1 MYAVIRAG
9 GKQHKVAQGD
19 VIEVERY
26 KNGEESVDFTPLLV
40 VEDNGTVRS
49 GKDDLSGAIVSAK
62 VLGEHKGKKIEVY
75 KYKNKTGYRRH
86 LGHRQRYSH
95 IEISGISLTKEKSS
109 SKRSTK
115 KKEEEASS

>member
-26 KNGEESVDFTPLLV
+26 KAGEESVDFTPLLV

-49 GKDDLSGAIVSAK
+49 SQDDLSGAIVSAK
-62 VLGEHKGKKIEVY
+62 VLGEIKGKKIEVY

-86 LGHRQRYSH
+86 LGHRQKYSQ
-95 IEISGISLTKEKSS
+95 IEISSISLSGKK
-109 SKRSTK
+109 STK
-115 KKEEEASS
+115 KKSTAKKTDEEVS

>member
-26 KNGEESVDFTPLLV
+26 KDGQESVDFTPLLV

-49 GKDDLSGAIVSAK
+49 SQDDLSGAVVSAK
-62 VLGEHKGKKIEVY
+62 VLGEIKGKKIEVY

-86 LGHRQRYSH
+86 LGHRQKYSQ
-95 IEISGISLTKEKSS
+95 IEISSISLPGKKSS
-109 SKRSTK
+109 KKSTAK
-115 KKEEEASS
+115 KDEEVSS

>member
-26 KNGEESVDFTPLLV
+26 KDGEESVDFTPLLV

-49 GKDDLSGAIVSAK
+49 SQDDLSGAVVSAK
-62 VLGEHKGKKIEVY
+62 VLGEIKGKKIEVY

-86 LGHRQRYSH
+86 LGHRQKYSQ
-95 IEISGISLTKEKSS
+95 IEISSISLSKSS
-109 SKRSTK
+109 SKKSTAK
-115 KKEEEASS
+115 TEEVSS